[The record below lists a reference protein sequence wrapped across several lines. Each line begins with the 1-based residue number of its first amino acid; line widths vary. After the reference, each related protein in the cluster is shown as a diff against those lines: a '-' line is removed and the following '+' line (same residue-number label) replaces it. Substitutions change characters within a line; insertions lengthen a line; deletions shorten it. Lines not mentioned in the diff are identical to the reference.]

1 MGFFGVYKGET
12 QIHRL
17 RNTAG
22 LRVDDVRGLGN
33 GARAWYGSGW
43 APLPLCSSFEHFYLP
58 IPLTMASVE
67 VQPGF
72 NWP

>member
-1 MGFFGVYKGET
+1 MGFFGVYKGEM

-22 LRVDDVRGLGN
+22 LRVDDVRGAGV

-43 APLPLCSSFEHFYLP
+43 VSLLPCFSFEYFYLP
-58 IPLTMASVE
+58 IPVIMASVGM
-67 VQPGF
+67 QSGF
-72 NWP
+72 YWH